1 MFALSP
7 QITVRCFP
15 PLNTVHHSQLQS
27 QVIYATFGVLLVQAA
42 LSFFDH
48 GLDLLSNAEQSA
60 NDVEGAVTKG
70 LLPETRFR
78 VRDSDPAALSS
89 SSCSPP
95 PPPPPPPPSPFV
107 ASSSTPSDMDATST
121 RATSAGLQVHFSSN
135 HSMSSSSSSSYNN
148 LESILEVPRSPGVVE
163 NGRRSYDED

>member
-95 PPPPPPPPSPFV
+95 PPPPPSPFV